1 MIVCGEVIAL
11 NGETARIKTSRPV
24 SCEGCANAG
33 ICGTRD
39 MEISAMNFENAKIG
53 DRKTESQPLKNG
65 GLSVFVTISDTAS
78 VLRGYQ
84 SSSRSS
90 SSSTSYYQPLESC
103 FHSSAEAEKG
113 NAAAAVMAASK
124 EIKSFFLIISV
135 PSCRFSDR

>member
-53 DRKTESQPLKNG
+53 ERVSVEYHKSAMALILLAYVFLFPIFILFI
-65 GLSVFVTISDTAS
+65 SVF
-78 VLRGYQ
+78 
-84 SSSRSS
+84 
-90 SSSTSYYQPLESC
+90 
-103 FHSSAEAEKG
+103 
-113 NAAAAVMAASK
+113 AAS
-124 EIKSFFLIISV
+124 IYPWFFLIAIPLIVVYYLGLKILNKKFKPSSV
-135 PSCRFSDR
+135 IVVILPEHNIDETKQN